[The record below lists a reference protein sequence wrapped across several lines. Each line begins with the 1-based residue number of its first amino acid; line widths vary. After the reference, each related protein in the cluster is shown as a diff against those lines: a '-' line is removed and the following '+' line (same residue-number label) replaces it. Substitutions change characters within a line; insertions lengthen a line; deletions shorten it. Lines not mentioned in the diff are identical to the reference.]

1 MSDNQGRQEGSFEKK
16 VDEEWKRK
24 VREEREVERKQPEG
38 ESGSAA
44 GSPEGAA
51 EQQATGPE
59 GRQAPGGAAAG
70 GAGGEAAAEP
80 DFAGFVSGLAA
91 QAFVFLGQIE
101 NPGTGK
107 KEKNLPLAKHLLDT
121 LAMLEEKTR
130 GNLSRQESDYLE
142 ELLYRLRMAYVNET
156 QGSGPSDEQP
166 GAGGSEESQGS
177 GG

>member
-24 VREEREVERKQPEG
+24 VREERQGGREQPEG
-38 ESGSAA
+38 ESGGTA
-44 GSPEGAA
+44 GSAEGAA
-51 EQQATGPE
+51 EQHAGTSE

-70 GAGGEAAAEP
+70 GGGGEAPAQP
-80 DFAGFVSGLAA
+80 DFAGFISGLAA

-107 KEKNLPLAKHLLDT
+107 REKNLPLAKHLLDT

-130 GNLSRQESDYLE
+130 GNLSQQESDYLE
-142 ELLYRLRMAYVNET
+142 ELLYRSSSR
-156 QGSGPSDEQP
+156 
-166 GAGGSEESQGS
+166 
-177 GG
+177 